1 MTKDFGGFTLLEK
14 IGSGGMASV
23 YLGMQKSLD
32 RKVVLKILYPHLAE
46 DEKLVARFEREAR
59 AAALLKHENIVQVID
74 CGRHEGV
81 AYIAMEFVEG
91 SDLKKWLETWGPP
104 PIEVALLMIHDACAG
119 LEAAHQHHIVHRDI
133 KPANLMF
140 TPTGTIKIMD
150 FGLARRGEDSAT
162 LTLAGSVMGTPAYM
176 SPEQSTGEAVDE
188 RSDIFSAG
196 VVAYE
201 LLGGSRP
208 FQGDSYSTVLRSILT
223 VTPPPLE
230 TLNPLI
236 PPDVVAIVSRMLQKD
251 ASKRYPHIS
260 QVRGDLGNAIEQ
272 IGIRRPKEL
281 LRDYAQDP
289 KQVGGTLRTRSL
301 SRHLDQGLYFENLG
315 LGKID
320 DAMLEFKRVLH
331 LDPGNKTAR
340 EHVQKL
346 ERERTRASQAPTG
359 APAAGAYEAA
369 DPEKTL
375 LMPAGEAISK
385 PPIAPKR
392 PAQADAGP
400 APIAGAPEKAAG
412 AAPPA
417 RRSGAP
423 AESEARVRPARVPS
437 SERSRRERT
446 LLLATA
452 GALVVAVIAVAAVLL
467 HKPKPAGEG
476 ETASGPPAATRT
488 NTGGS
493 SAAGAR
499 GTSQAGSQQTAGVGH
514 AVSGG
519 APGSG
524 QAANGPIS
532 TGTTAAAAAGE
543 SLRVLTVP
551 AGARVMIDG
560 RYQRQRAPAV
570 YGDVGAGDHAV
581 LVEKP
586 EYVPQQQH
594 VRIET
599 GRTAQLK
606 FKLDR
611 ASAASRADANAVD
624 SSRLAAAEG
633 HIQVRVVPFANFFVD
648 DKPKSTNVP
657 SLDVAVSPGK
667 HTVKAVHPK
676 LGTKEWKVDV
686 RAGKAERLEYNFLTN
701 SAGRISVTS
710 GRNWAYVYLDGKSTG
725 KTTPCVLEGLP
736 PGPYTVSL
744 VRTAFVVEG
753 GEKSVTVQ
761 AGGTTEVSFALTPR
775 K

>member
-1 MTKDFGGFTLLEK
+1 M
-14 IGSGGMASV
+14 
-23 YLGMQKSLD
+23 
-32 RKVVLKILYPHLAE
+32 
-46 DEKLVARFEREAR
+46 
-59 AAALLKHENIVQVID
+59 
-74 CGRHEGV
+74 
-81 AYIAMEFVEG
+81 
-91 SDLKKWLETWGPP
+91 
-104 PIEVALLMIHDACAG
+104 
-119 LEAAHQHHIVHRDI
+119 
-133 KPANLMF
+133 
-140 TPTGTIKIMD
+140 
-150 FGLARRGEDSAT
+150 
-162 LTLAGSVMGTPAYM
+162 
-176 SPEQSTGEAVDE
+176 
-188 RSDIFSAG
+188 
-196 VVAYE
+196 
-201 LLGGSRP
+201 
-208 FQGDSYSTVLRSILT
+208 
-223 VTPPPLE
+223 
-230 TLNPLI
+230 
-236 PPDVVAIVSRMLQKD
+236 
-251 ASKRYPHIS
+251 
-260 QVRGDLGNAIEQ
+260 
-272 IGIRRPKEL
+272 
-281 LRDYAQDP
+281 
-289 KQVGGTLRTRSL
+289 
-301 SRHLDQGLYFENLG
+301 
-315 LGKID
+315 
-320 DAMLEFKRVLH
+320 
-331 LDPGNKTAR
+331 
-340 EHVQKL
+340 
-346 ERERTRASQAPTG
+346 
-359 APAAGAYEAA
+359 
-369 DPEKTL
+369 
-375 LMPAGEAISK
+375 
-385 PPIAPKR
+385 
-392 PAQADAGP
+392 
-400 APIAGAPEKAAG
+400 
-412 AAPPA
+412 
-417 RRSGAP
+417 
-423 AESEARVRPARVPS
+423 RPARVPS

-476 ETASGPPAATRT
+476 ETASGPPAATRA